1 MGKIRVYELADQLN
15 MQSKELVGILQD
27 LGMDITSHM
36 STVDAETAELV
47 QGMLNDENEEKETEN
62 EEEDKEIDNE
72 ENITVEENDKEEI
85 RPPIT
90 VKELAEKIDYEANQ
104 IIKKLIDLGIMAN
117 LNHTLN
123 QEVLEML
130 QDELNLAIVIKS
142 QEEED
147 STGKINIELEED
159 REELQLRPPVVT
171 VMGHVDHGKTTLLD
185 SIREARV
192 VDSEAGGITQHIGA
206 YQVEYNNQKI
216 TFVDTPGHE
225 AFTAMR
231 ARGAQITDIVILVV
245 AADDGVMP
253 QTVEAIN
260 HAQAADIPLLVAVN
274 KIDKNNA
281 QPQRV
286 KQEMSEHGLVPE
298 DWGGQ
303 TICVNV
309 SALKNENIDELLEMV
324 LLVSEMEEIKA
335 NPDKNAEGFIIE
347 AELDKTRGPVATIL
361 VKNGTLY
368 IGDALLAGSACG
380 KVRAMHD
387 DRGNIIDAAPPSTP
401 VEVLGFSDVPAA
413 GDYVQVIASEKEA
426 RNIAEKRKETERQK
440 KMQKDT
446 KISLEDI
453 YQQIQKGELKE
464 LNIILKADVQGSI
477 EALRDS
483 LTKLSTEEVG
493 VNIIHTG
500 VGGINETDVNLA
512 SASNGI
518 IIGFNVRPDS
528 NAQILADKESV
539 EIQTYR
545 VIYKVIEDV
554 KDAMA
559 GLLEPELK
567 EVIKGR
573 AEVRDTFNVPEV
585 GTIAGA
591 YVRNGLIN
599 RNNKIRIIRD
609 GVVIHEGEID
619 SLKRFEDDVREVN
632 EGYECG
638 VGIENYNDI
647 KVGDIL
653 EIYDYKEIKRS
664 L

>member
-368 IGDALLAGSACG
+368 IGDALLAG
-380 KVRAMHD
+380 
-387 DRGNIIDAAPPSTP
+387 
-401 VEVLGFSDVPAA
+401 
-413 GDYVQVIASEKEA
+413 
-426 RNIAEKRKETERQK
+426 
-440 KMQKDT
+440 
-446 KISLEDI
+446 
-453 YQQIQKGELKE
+453 
-464 LNIILKADVQGSI
+464 
-477 EALRDS
+477 
-483 LTKLSTEEVG
+483 
-493 VNIIHTG
+493 
-500 VGGINETDVNLA
+500 
-512 SASNGI
+512 
-518 IIGFNVRPDS
+518 
-528 NAQILADKESV
+528 
-539 EIQTYR
+539 
-545 VIYKVIEDV
+545 
-554 KDAMA
+554 
-559 GLLEPELK
+559 
-567 EVIKGR
+567 
-573 AEVRDTFNVPEV
+573 
-585 GTIAGA
+585 
-591 YVRNGLIN
+591 
-599 RNNKIRIIRD
+599 
-609 GVVIHEGEID
+609 
-619 SLKRFEDDVREVN
+619 
-632 EGYECG
+632 
-638 VGIENYNDI
+638 
-647 KVGDIL
+647 
-653 EIYDYKEIKRS
+653 
-664 L
+664 

>member
-1 MGKIRVYELADQLN
+1 
-15 MQSKELVGILQD
+15 
-27 LGMDITSHM
+27 
-36 STVDAETAELV
+36 
-47 QGMLNDENEEKETEN
+47 
-62 EEEDKEIDNE
+62 
-72 ENITVEENDKEEI
+72 
-85 RPPIT
+85 
-90 VKELAEKIDYEANQ
+90 
-104 IIKKLIDLGIMAN
+104 
-117 LNHTLN
+117 
-123 QEVLEML
+123 
-130 QDELNLAIVIKS
+130 
-142 QEEED
+142 
-147 STGKINIELEED
+147 
-159 REELQLRPPVVT
+159 
-171 VMGHVDHGKTTLLD
+171 
-185 SIREARV
+185 
-192 VDSEAGGITQHIGA
+192 
-206 YQVEYNNQKI
+206 
-216 TFVDTPGHE
+216 
-225 AFTAMR
+225 
-231 ARGAQITDIVILVV
+231 
-245 AADDGVMP
+245 
-253 QTVEAIN
+253 
-260 HAQAADIPLLVAVN
+260 
-274 KIDKNNA
+274 
-281 QPQRV
+281 
-286 KQEMSEHGLVPE
+286 
-298 DWGGQ
+298 
-303 TICVNV
+303 
-309 SALKNENIDELLEMV
+309 
-324 LLVSEMEEIKA
+324 
-335 NPDKNAEGFIIE
+335 
-347 AELDKTRGPVATIL
+347 
-361 VKNGTLY
+361 
-368 IGDALLAGSACG
+368 
-380 KVRAMHD
+380 
-387 DRGNIIDAAPPSTP
+387 
-401 VEVLGFSDVPAA
+401 
-413 GDYVQVIASEKEA
+413 
-426 RNIAEKRKETERQK
+426 KETERQK